1 MHRLNTRLAKII
13 AIVLLG
19 VALVSIALA
28 AYYLHMDTW
37 QEVNVPTHSI
47 KSHSLGIH
55 QQGEPVRARVV
66 IDEGSV
72 KVLEGRRVT
81 VQLVDSDNRASMEQ
95 GEGYV
100 PVAEVDIDVKES
112 GLPLLLSANEG
123 YIEYTAH
130 RTDTYYLVYRNED
143 WWAIKLQVA
152 DGNALDQQLLIKAFA
167 TGAFIAVLV
176 IFPWA
181 YGRTFEVNVRH
192 ALGLVRRPK
201 GPGSRAAQEPRA
213 PELPMDEMVL
223 EAEE

>member
-1 MHRLNTRLAKII
+1 MNTRLAKTVAFVI
-13 AIVLLG
+13 LG
-19 VALVSIALA
+19 VALVGVALA
-28 AYYLHMDTW
+28 AYYLYMDTW
-37 QEVNVPTHSI
+37 EEVVVPTHSI

-55 QQGEPVRARVV
+55 EQGELVRARVV

-100 PVAEVDIDVKES
+100 PVAEVEIDVKES
-112 GLPLLLSANEG
+112 SLPLLLSANEG

-143 WWAIKLQVA
+143 WWEIKLQVA
-152 DGNALDQQLLIKAFA
+152 DGGSLDQQFLIKVFA
-167 TGAFIAVLV
+167 TAAFVAVLV

-181 YGRTFEVNVRH
+181 YGRAFDVNVRH
-192 ALGLVRRPK
+192 ALGLVRQPK
-201 GPGSRAAQEPRA
+201 GPGSRSAQEPRA
-213 PELPMDEMVL
+213 PELPVEDMVL
-223 EAEE
+223 EAED